1 MYINKFKSPSGFSMA
16 AILNTAKQAGYIRL
30 STVRPLFRSRM
41 IGLVLAML
49 CCCGYSFGQKKA
61 KEYSIISDQPIIISV
76 IDLDKSEAYYEKVF
90 GAEVRSI
97 PEDLRQV
104 RRFLKLE
111 NGVYIILKAGRVQL
125 IDPDALDRPHIRV
138 TVPAN
143 LLEKYQAYLAGEKIK
158 TKEKS
163 NNGAGKPKR
172 KFINDLD
179 GYVIELL
186 PR

>member
-1 MYINKFKSPSGFSMA
+1 MK
-16 AILNTAKQAGYIRL
+16 R
-30 STVRPLFRSRM
+30 
-41 IGLVLAML
+41 IGLVLTIL
-49 CCCGYSFGQKKA
+49 CCCGYAFGQKKA
-61 KEYSIISDQPIIISV
+61 KEYSITSDRPIIIPV

-90 GAEVRSI
+90 GAVPVKI
-97 PEDLRQV
+97 PEDMRQV
-104 RRFLKLE
+104 RRFLKME
-111 NGVYIILKAGRVQL
+111 NGMDIILKIGRVQY
-125 IDPDALDRPHIRV
+125 INPDSLDRPHIRV

-143 LLEKYQAYLAGEKIK
+143 LLEKYEAYLTGEKIK